1 MRSIYCVRASLR
13 NLPATFNFDSISA
26 VFIKHFAVLQSDS
39 ELLIIMHQTVAKTFQ
54 CSALNIMERSDGTI
68 ENKLPLIEVRPTALP
83 SLPTLTLSVTLTC
96 DLDFQVPRRA
106 VVVIVIVIVI
116 HV

>member
-39 ELLIIMHQTVAKTFQ
+39 ELLIIMHQTVTKAFQ
-54 CSALNIMERSDGTI
+54 CSALNIMERADGTI
-68 ENKLPLIEVRPTALP
+68 ENKLPLMEDRGQTDR
-83 SLPTLTLSVTLTC
+83 VTILANPNPIR
-96 DLDFQVPRRA
+96 DLDL
-106 VVVIVIVIVI
+106 
-116 HV
+116 

>member
-1 MRSIYCVRASLR
+1 
-13 NLPATFNFDSISA
+13 
-26 VFIKHFAVLQSDS
+26 
-39 ELLIIMHQTVAKTFQ
+39 
-54 CSALNIMERSDGTI
+54 MERSDGTI

-96 DLDFQVPRRA
+96 DLDFQVPRRT